1 MSIKTLMEKLK
12 NRAAVTPVT
21 SRKMPDVTTKP
32 ACSLAC
38 TPVTAVTSPFDD
50 AGQTVAVLAVTA
62 VAENPDALFWP
73 ESPGMATPETERL
86 TERTMLFIRRGLATV
101 EAEQLAFK
109 LIDRDREMDDR
120 RLCLECSNL
129 SRAGGWK
136 CSNWRQA
143 DIGSLQVPT
152 ELVHLLQRCHGF
164 TNAIQ
169 LKKET
174 P

>member
-21 SRKMPDVTTKP
+21 PQKMAGVTARP
-32 ACSLAC
+32 AYPLAC
-38 TPVTAVTSPFDD
+38 TPVTPVTPPFDD

-73 ESPGMATPETERL
+73 KSPGMAEPETKRL
-86 TERTMLFIRRGLATV
+86 TERTMLVIRRGLATV

-109 LIDRDREMDDR
+109 LTGRDREIDDR
-120 RLCLECSNL
+120 KVCLECSNL

-143 DIGSLQVPT
+143 DIGSPGVPA